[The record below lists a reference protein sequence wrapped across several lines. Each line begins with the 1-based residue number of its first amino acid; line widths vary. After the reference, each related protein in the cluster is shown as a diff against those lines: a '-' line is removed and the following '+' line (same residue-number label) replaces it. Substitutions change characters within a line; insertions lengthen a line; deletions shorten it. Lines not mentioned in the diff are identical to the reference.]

1 MRIKG
6 KSPKLLEKEEWARGE
21 NGREKRGARGEKE
34 ITHLITEVKTKC
46 EGERI

>member
-21 NGREKRGARGEKE
+21 NGREKQGARGEKE
-34 ITHLITEVKTKC
+34 IDTFDHR
-46 EGERI
+46 GENKM